1 VTEQTTTRAATTT
14 AGHAAPALP
23 SLGRTVAVRFGVELR
38 SFLRGKEAVVF
49 TLAFPPLLLVIFG
62 AVFGRQQIEG
72 GVSFAQYFV
81 PGMIASGLVA
91 SSFQNLAISIPIE
104 RDSGSLKRLQATP
117 MPPAAYFLGK
127 VLLVAVISVVE
138 IVLLMAIGV
147 LFYDLDLPSDGGRWL
162 TFAWVVALGV
172 AACTLLGVA
181 FSGFVR
187 NGESAPAIVSPITI
201 ILQFISGVYFVFSQ
215 LPSWMQEI
223 AAVFPLKWMTQGMRS
238 VFLPDDYT
246 SVEPAGTWEHG
257 RIALVLAVW
266 CVVGLG
272 LALRFFRWRSRE
284 DG

>member
-1 VTEQTTTRAATTT
+1 MTERTTTRVGAS
-14 AGHAAPALP
+14 AGHAASALP
-23 SLGRTVAVRFGVELR
+23 PLSRSVATRFGVELR
-38 SFLRGKEAVVF
+38 SFLRGREAVVF

-62 AVFGRQQIEG
+62 AIFGGQQLEG
-72 GVSFAQYFV
+72 GISFAQYFV
-81 PGMIASGLVA
+81 PGMIASGLLA

-117 MPPAAYFLGK
+117 MPPAAYFAGK
-127 VLLVAVISVVE
+127 VLLVGVISLVE
-138 IVLLMAIGV
+138 IVLLFAIGMLV
-147 LFYDLDLPSDGGRWL
+147 YDLQLPSDGGRWL

-187 NGESAPAIVSPITI
+187 NGESAPAVVSPITI
-201 ILQFISGVYFVFSQ
+201 ILQFISGVYIVFAE
-215 LPSWMQEI
+215 LPPWMQQL
-223 AAVFPLKWMTQGMRS
+223 ASVFPLKWMTQGMRS
-238 VFLPDDYT
+238 VFLPDAYT
-246 SVEPAGTWEHG
+246 TQEPAGSWEHG

-266 CVVGLG
+266 CAVGLV